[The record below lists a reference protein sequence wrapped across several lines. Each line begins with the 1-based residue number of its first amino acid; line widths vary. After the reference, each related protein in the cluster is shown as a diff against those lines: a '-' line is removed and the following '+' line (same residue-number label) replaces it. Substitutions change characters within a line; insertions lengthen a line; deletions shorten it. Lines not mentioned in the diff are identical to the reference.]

1 MKPCT
6 LVLCAPLLACRLA
19 LADASYQESV
29 QITGGQLVET
39 LRSMPFL
46 PKSMKQL
53 LEPIKTTK
61 LVHGN
66 QFASVS
72 KQATEIIDLDQE
84 TVTRIDTDKKTYSV
98 TTFAQ
103 MRQAMQDGAKKLQ
116 EAQTKGA
123 KEQPAGGAPAD
134 GAPASR
140 MQVTFEVSVTDPAA
154 SKVINGQSTKEQ
166 VLTMKAHVTDPNPP
180 TDSQVQTMTYSIITD
195 IWTAPEPSEM
205 KEVDE
210 FYGRYAKKLM
220 QGVDM
225 AALLKAMTPSI
236 DGAAVAPLFAKNP
249 GMGPALQEASKKMAA
264 EMAKIK
270 GTRILEISRMGGEA
284 MVAPT
289 GDVPP
294 ADAPPPPSTASKLGA
309 LGSAIGGSLLGGFG
323 KKSNSSSDSSSGG
336 GSAAPA
342 SAVLYETTTQ
352 KSGFSADAIPGAAF
366 RVPAGFTQ
374 VASPDA
380 PPAK

>member
-1 MKPCT
+1 MKPRT

-39 LRSMPFL
+39 LRSLPFL

-53 LEPIKTTK
+53 LEPVKTTK

-66 QFASVS
+66 QFASIS
-72 KQATEIIDLDQE
+72 KQSSEIIDLDQE
-84 TVTRIDTDKKTYSV
+84 TITRIDSEKKTYSV

-103 MRQAMQDGAKKLQ
+103 MRQSMQDGAKKLQ
-116 EAQTKGA
+116 EAQTQGA
-123 KEQPAGGAPAD
+123 KQQPAAAPAD

-140 MQVTFEVSVTDPAA
+140 VQVTFEVSVTDPGA

-166 VLTMKAHVTDPNPP
+166 LLTMKAHVTDPNPP
-180 TDSQVQTMTYSIITD
+180 ADSAAQSVTYSIITD

-210 FYGRYAKKLM
+210 FYARYAKKLM
-220 QGVDM
+220 QGVDTD
-225 AALLKAMTPSI
+225 ALLKAMTPRI

-249 GMGPALQEASKKMAA
+249 GMGPALQEATKKMAS

-270 GTRILEISRMGGEA
+270 GTRILEITRMGGDA

-289 GDVPP
+289 GNVPP
-294 ADAPPPPSTASKLGA
+294 ADAPPQPSTASKLGA
-309 LGSAIGGSLLGGFG
+309 LGSALGGSLLGGFG
-323 KKSNSSSDSSSGG
+323 KKSSSSADSSGG

-352 KSGFSADAIPGAAF
+352 KSGFSTDAIPGTAF
-366 RVPAGFTQ
+366 QVPAGFTQ
-374 VASPDA
+374 VTSPGF
-380 PPAK
+380 PATT

>member
-1 MKPCT
+1 MKPRT
-6 LVLCAPLLACRLA
+6 LVLCAPLLTCRLA
-19 LADASYQESV
+19 FADASYQESV

-39 LRSMPFL
+39 LRSLPFM

-53 LEPIKTTK
+53 LEPMKTTK

-66 QFASVS
+66 QFASIS
-72 KQATEIIDLDQE
+72 KQSSEIIDLDQE
-84 TVTRIDTDKKTYSV
+84 TVTHIDTDKKTYSV

-103 MRQAMQDGAKKLQ
+103 MRQLMQDGAKKIQ
-116 EAQTKGA
+116 EAQTQAAKQQPGA
-123 KEQPAGGAPAD
+123 APAD

-140 MQVTFEVSVTDPAA
+140 VQVTFEVSVTDPGA

-166 VLTMKAHVTDPNPP
+166 LLTMKAHVTDPNPP
-180 TDSQVQTMTYSIITD
+180 ADGAVQTMTYSIITD
-195 IWTAPEPSEM
+195 IWTAPEPPEM

-210 FYGRYAKKLM
+210 FYARYAKKLM
-220 QGVDM
+220 QGVDTD
-225 AALLKAMTPSI
+225 ALLKGMTPRI

-249 GMGPALQEASKKMAA
+249 GMGPALQEATKKMAS

-270 GTRILEISRMGGEA
+270 GTRILEITRMGGDA

-289 GDVPP
+289 GNVPP
-294 ADAPPPPSTASKLGA
+294 PDAPPPPSTASKLGA
-309 LGSAIGGSLLGGFG
+309 LGSALGGSLLGGFG
-323 KKSNSSSDSSSGG
+323 KKSSGASDSSGS

-352 KSGFSADAIPGAAF
+352 KSGFSADAVPGSAF
-366 RVPAGFTQ
+366 QVPAGFTQ
-374 VASPDA
+374 VTSPGVPSAS
-380 PPAK
+380 

>member
-1 MKPCT
+1 MKPRT

-39 LRSMPFL
+39 LRSMPFA
-46 PKSMKQL
+46 PNSMRQI
-53 LEPIKTTK
+53 LEPIRTTK
-61 LVHGN
+61 RVHGN
-66 QFASVS
+66 QLASVS
-72 KQATEIIDLDQE
+72 KQSTEIIDLDQE
-84 TVTRIDTDKKTYSV
+84 TITRIDADKKTYSV

-103 MRQAMQDGAKKLQ
+103 MRQAMRDGAQKLH
-116 EAQTKGA
+116 ESAADRA
-123 KEQPAGGAPAD
+123 KPQPAGAAPAD

-140 MQVTFEVSVTDPAA
+140 LQVTFEVSVTDSPA
-154 SKVINGQSTKEQ
+154 SKVINGQSAQEH

-180 TDSQVQTMTYSIITD
+180 SDGQAQTVTYSIITD

-205 KEVDE
+205 KEVDA

-225 AALLKAMTPSI
+225 AALMKGMTPSL
-236 DGAAVAPLFAKNP
+236 DGAAVAPLFANNP
-249 GMGPALQEASKKMAA
+249 GMGAALQEAGKKMAA

-270 GTRILEISRMGGEA
+270 GTRILEITRMGGEA
-284 MVAPT
+284 MAAPT

-294 ADAPPPPSTASKLGA
+294 ADAPPPPPPSTASKLGA
-309 LGSAIGGSLLGGFG
+309 LGSLLGGFG
-323 KKSNSSSDSSSGG
+323 RRPSSAADSPSGD

-342 SAVLYETTTQ
+342 SVVLYETTTQ
-352 KSGFSADAIPGAAF
+352 KSGFSADAIPLTAF
-366 RVPAGFTQ
+366 QVPAGFTQ
-374 VASPDA
+374 LASPHA
-380 PPAK
+380 PPAP